1 MNLLTGVVEEIYM
14 QEGITMGRV
23 SIKGATLRV
32 PLMFLPDAVVG
43 DTVLIESGV
52 AISRVQPQNIEEK

>member
-1 MNLLTGVVEEIYM
+1 VNLLTGVLEEIYVHD
-14 QEGITMGRV
+14 GTTMGRV
-23 SIKGATLRV
+23 SIKGATIRV

-52 AISRVQPQNIEEK
+52 AISRVQTQNTEEK

>member
-14 QEGITMGRV
+14 QEGTTMGRV

-32 PLMFLPDAVVG
+32 PLVFLPDAVVG

>member
-1 MNLLTGVVEEIYM
+1 MNLLTGTIEEIYT

-23 SIKGATLRV
+23 SIKGANVRV
-32 PLMFLPDAVVG
+32 PLMFLPEAVVG

>member
-14 QEGITMGRV
+14 QEGTTMGRV